1 MVSAEIAEKKRQYM
15 AKLISYTNTYKKIL
29 IFHADNVGSHQM
41 QKVRIALRGRAVL
54 LMGKNTLIRK
64 AFNDNKKN
72 NPDLELLLPHVKGN
86 VGFVFTNEDVAEI
99 RERVEELKQPAA
111 AKPGQ
116 ISNVRV
122 VVSARNTGMEP
133 TKTSFFQ
140 SLNIPTKITRGCVEI
155 ISDVVL
161 LNIGDKVGASQATLL
176 QMLDIQ
182 PFSYGLNVLT
192 VYDEGSIY
200 SAKILDLTEED
211 KKSRFLEGV
220 KKIASVGLATG
231 IPNEA
236 SVPHSIVNAF
246 KKMLNVAVATNLEVD
261 ATKEI
266 RDFLA
271 DPSKFAS
278 AAPAGETKSAEAA
291 PAVVES
297 SSSSSDAGF
306 GGLF

>member
-1 MVSAEIAEKKRQYM
+1 
-15 AKLISYTNTYKKIL
+15 
-29 IFHADNVGSHQM
+29 M

-64 AFNDNKKN
+64 AFNDNKKQ
-72 NPDLELLLPHVKGN
+72 NPDLERILAHVKGN
-86 VGFVFTNEDVAEI
+86 IGFVFTNDDVAEV

-111 AKPGQ
+111 AKAGQ

-161 LNIGDKVGASQATLL
+161 LEEGDKVGASQAALL
-176 QMLDIQ
+176 SMLDIQ
-182 PFSYGLNVLT
+182 PFSYGLRVLT
-192 VYDEGSIY
+192 VYDEGALY
-200 SAKILDLTEED
+200 SAKILDLTEAD
-211 KKSRFLEGV
+211 KRNRFMEGV
-220 KKIASVGLATG
+220 KKIAAVGLATG

-236 SVPHSIVNAF
+236 SVPHSIVNSF
-246 KKMLNVAVATNLEVD
+246 KRLLNVAVATNLEIEQS
-261 ATKEI
+261 KEI
-266 RDFLA
+266 REYLA

-278 AAPAGETKSAEAA
+278 AAPAASSGSAPAAAA
-291 PAVVES
+291 PEPES